1 MVLYDI
7 PGDVERWFA
16 VLVSYGLSMQWRMS
30 SSSQD
35 VGYRR
40 ECWVLGVASSEG
52 VYSEKE

>member
-40 ECWVLGVASSEG
+40 ECWVLGVASSKG
-52 VYSEKE
+52 VNSEKE